1 MKIDINTEIV
11 ESFFE
16 ETNTS
21 EFNHEL
27 FNSWLQNKLDKVPR
41 SSDNI
46 VLDDESY
53 DCGGC

>member
-16 ETNTS
+16 ETSTS
-21 EFNHEL
+21 VVNKEL
-27 FNSWLQNKLDKVPR
+27 FNSWLQNKLDKVPK